1 MFDRGCSSYDGKFA
15 LILFGPGFSGV
26 LGPGGEGERK
36 MSAAHNSQT
45 IEHIRMKLGGLAEN
59 VKLINLM

>member
-26 LGPGGEGERK
+26 PGAGR
-36 MSAAHNSQT
+36 
-45 IEHIRMKLGGLAEN
+45 GGGAEN
-59 VKLINLM
+59 VRGP